1 MTYMLWQI
9 IDMKKPLLDNI
20 RQALN
25 YHMQKYGTPPNI
37 LEHSNR
43 LSGVP
48 NVDGVEFVPVRIPAN
63 ILLIGV
69 KS

>member
-1 MTYMLWQI
+1 MLWQVM
-9 IDMKKPLLDNI
+9 DMKKPLADNI
-20 RQALN
+20 RQAME
-25 YHMQKYGTPPNI
+25 YHTKKYGAPPNI
-37 LEHSNR
+37 LEHSNQ

-69 KS
+69 KP